1 MEEKVKEN
9 ETVEQNGEFDG
20 IFGEGNVTEIKSARR
35 HHHHHHHHHHSE
47 SGDKKSS
54 DGEKKSKKSSSSHKR
69 SSRSREDDKAKKL
82 KALKSLKQYFL
93 GAWVAILTITIV
105 VLFVLMIE
113 LSATSKGHTEKL
125 DVMGGNTPSG
135 SVNAPAATVT
145 PSADA
150 GYTVPA
156 YWQDA
161 VNEAA
166 DKVQGLLDD
175 AGRDAVVFAWF
186 SDVHYDLNAKNTA
199 TGAITA
205 AVMDKC
211 NIPFALSTGDMLTQS
226 VLGTEKAVIEAYK
239 GAYKMLAPIG
249 SDRLLQVE
257 GNHDGSWGVL
267 DLDGNG
273 KIEDGEHYKFNMT
286 DEKIYSYMFR
296 QHSGDSRR
304 VYGDEGTWF
313 YIDDTA
319 SKTRY
324 IMLNNVWDEYAVN
337 EMNGAAINN
346 QMGDYG
352 FGQSQL
358 TWLAKEALSFK
369 EDGWDVIVAAHV
381 PVSQD
386 SFRDGDVVRGIL
398 DAFEK
403 GTSYKGTSGDMG
415 TWQYVD
421 ISVDFSN
428 KHTGDI
434 IGFFSGHV
442 HRDSIYAELPYPV
455 VTITSNVN
463 TSYDESE
470 EKREYGTD
478 NEVAVDFVVVNKR
491 TKEVNIVRLGVG
503 SDRNYKY

>member
-1 MEEKVKEN
+1 MDEKIN
-9 ETVEQNGEFDG
+9 ETVEQGGEFDG
-20 IFGEGNVTEIKSARR
+20 IFGEGSVTEIKSARR
-35 HHHHHHHHHHSE
+35 HHHHHHHHSASE
-47 SGDKKSS
+47 DKKSS
-54 DGEKKSKKSSSSHKR
+54 RDDKKRSKKSSSAHKR
-69 SSRSREDDKAKKL
+69 SSRSKEAAKDKKL
-82 KALKSLKQYFL
+82 NMLKSLKKYFIS
-93 GAWVAILTITIV
+93 GWVALLTIAVIV
-105 VLFVLMIE
+105 LIVLAVE
-113 LSATSKGHTEKL
+113 LISVTKSHTEKL
-125 DVMGGNTPSG
+125 DVMNGNVPADSTPATTVDP
-135 SVNAPAATVT
+135 SVNT
-145 PSADA
+145 
-150 GYTVPA
+150 GYTVPV

-166 DKVQGLLDD
+166 DKVQTYLDE
-175 AGRDAVVFAWF
+175 AGRDAAVFAWF
-186 SDVHYDLNAKNTA
+186 SDVHYDLNSKNTA

-211 NIPFALSTGDMLTQS
+211 NISYAISTGDMLTQS
-226 VLGTEKAVIEAYK
+226 VLGSEEAVVKAYEA
-239 GAYKMLAPIG
+239 AYKMLSPIG

-257 GNHDGSWGVL
+257 GNHDGSWGVI

-286 DEKIYSYMFR
+286 DEKIYNYMFR

-324 IMLNNVWDEYAVN
+324 IMLCDVWSEHTVN
-337 EMNGAAINN
+337 EINGAAVYN

-358 TWLAKEALSFK
+358 TWLANEALSFT
-369 EDGWDVIVAAHV
+369 EGGWDVVIAAHV
-381 PVSQD
+381 PISQD
-386 SFRDGDVVRGIL
+386 SFRDGDVARGIL
-398 DAFEK
+398 DAFEN
-403 GTSYKGTSGDMG
+403 GTSYKGTSGEKG

-421 ISVDFSN
+421 ISVDFSRS
-428 KHTGDI
+428 HTGEI

-463 TSYDESE
+463 TSYDERE

-503 SDRNYKY
+503 SDRIYKY